1 MLAFLIL
8 HAKPPMREDNK
19 GNSLDLL
26 GWDGALLVL
35 AEHPESL
42 LVPLLCVVVVVHV
55 GQNIA
60 KLLNKRMIGF

>member
-1 MLAFLIL
+1 MLAFFIL
-8 HAKPPMREDNK
+8 HAKPPMRE

-35 AEHPESL
+35 AEHPKSL

-60 KLLNKRMIGF
+60 KLLKKRMIGF